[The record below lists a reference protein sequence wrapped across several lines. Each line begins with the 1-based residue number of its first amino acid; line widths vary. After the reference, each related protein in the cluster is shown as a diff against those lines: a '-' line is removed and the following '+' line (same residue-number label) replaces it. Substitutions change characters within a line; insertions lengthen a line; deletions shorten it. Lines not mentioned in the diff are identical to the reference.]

1 MGIMLPLAISIGKS
15 VLFGLRIIGRKGSAL
30 PGLIVEKLYRPFLD
44 ETIGRLPYGFIV
56 ITGTN
61 GKTTTTKVVSDL
73 LQAHGLRVLTNK
85 AGSNFVRGI
94 IAATTD
100 KATWS
105 GKLHYDIAVFE
116 QDEAHAVRLVNRIQP
131 RGVVAL
137 NVMRDQMDR
146 FGEIDTT
153 AKLIGKAAAAATDW
167 VVLNANDVRIARLQ
181 ENVNA
186 PHIVWFGHAKSLL
199 PQFVSD
205 DQHHHQD
212 KLTYFEAHKPDVCL
226 EDMKPGEIAI
236 KIGDDTQTIPV
247 QLDGSHNA
255 INAAAAIA
263 VVKAVLPGVQFTRTR
278 EALAA
283 IEPAFGRGERIR
295 LKNGALLRLQLV
307 KNPAG
312 FTHALRLL
320 EEQDYDAIGIA
331 INDADADGRDV
342 SWLWDVDFTGMQK
355 HQGDVICG
363 GVRGCDMAVR
373 LKYDGVPTEET
384 ILELGKFIRTVTK
397 RADKQ
402 VIVFT
407 TYTAMLKLRELLKKQ
422 GHDVQKVGL

>member
-1 MGIMLPLAISIGKS
+1 MLPFAILVGKS
-15 VLFGLRIIGRKGSAL
+15 VLFGLRLLGRKGSAL

-44 ETIGRLPYGFIV
+44 ETIGQLPYGFIV
-56 ITGTN
+56 VTGTN
-61 GKTTTTKVVSDL
+61 GKTTTTKVINDL

-100 KATWS
+100 KATLT
-105 GKLHYDIAVFE
+105 GQLHYDIAVFE
-116 QDEAHAVRLVNRIQP
+116 QDEAHAVHLVKRIQP

-153 AKLIGKAAAAATDW
+153 AKLIGKVVRSATEW
-167 VVLNANDVRIARLQ
+167 VVLNANDTRIAKLQ
-181 ENVNA
+181 SEVTA
-186 PHIVWFGHAKSLL
+186 PQTVWFGHGKNLL
-199 PQFVSD
+199 PKFIGD
-205 DQHHHQD
+205 DQHHHD
-212 KLTYFEAHKPDVCL
+212 RLTFFEAATPDVCL
-226 EDMKPGEIAI
+226 EDMQAGQITVQLAGVTHQI
-236 KIGDDTQTIPV
+236 HV

-255 INAAAAIA
+255 INATAALA
-263 VVKAVLPGVQFTRTR
+263 VVQTVLPNVQFDRTKD
-278 EALAA
+278 ALAA

-312 FTHALRLL
+312 FTHSLRLL
-320 EEQDYDAIGIA
+320 EEQDYDAVGIA

-342 SWLWDVDFTGMQK
+342 SWLWDVDFTGLQK
-355 HQGDVICG
+355 HQKSVLCG
-363 GVRGCDMAVR
+363 GVRGYDMAVR
-373 LKYDGVPTEET
+373 LKYDGVAADEVVTE
-384 ILELGKFIRTVTK
+384 LNKFIKNMTAK
-397 RADKQ
+397 AGQQ

-407 TYTAMLKLRELLKKQ
+407 TYTAMLRLRELLKKQ
-422 GHDVQKVGL
+422 GHDVPRVGL